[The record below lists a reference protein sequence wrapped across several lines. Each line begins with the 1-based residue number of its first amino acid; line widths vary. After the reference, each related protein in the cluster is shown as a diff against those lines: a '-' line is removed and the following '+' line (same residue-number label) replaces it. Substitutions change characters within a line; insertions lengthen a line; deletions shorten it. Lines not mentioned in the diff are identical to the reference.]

1 MWPICTCPFPF
12 HRVERKKADIHSIE
26 LFYCAV
32 FTELLYTYDPIS
44 GSLSLGL
51 PVHQPLSQAQ
61 GWYLSGVGKQQLNNS
76 HKKSKKKVDSFL
88 LAPMAA
94 LHYNYNF
101 ILSLY
106 SSNLT
111 LGDSPKANDAFT
123 FICLMLKCIQNL

>member
-1 MWPICTCPFPF
+1 MPSWPTC
-12 HRVERKKADIHSIE
+12 
-26 LFYCAV
+26 LFYCWGTQLAPSGNV
-32 FTELLYTYDPIS
+32 RGHTLPELLSATLHVGPPYSIS
-44 GSLSLGL
+44 RFL
-51 PVHQPLSQAQ
+51 VPLSQAQ
-61 GWYLSGVGKQQLNNS
+61 GWYLSGAGKQQLNNS

-106 SSNLT
+106 SFNLT
-111 LGDSPKANDAFT
+111 LGDSPKANDAFA